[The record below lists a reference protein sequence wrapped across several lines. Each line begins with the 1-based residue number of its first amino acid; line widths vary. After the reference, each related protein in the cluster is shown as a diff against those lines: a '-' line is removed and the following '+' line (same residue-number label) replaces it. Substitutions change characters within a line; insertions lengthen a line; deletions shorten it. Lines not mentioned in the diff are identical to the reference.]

1 MRRTSH
7 VNATIAQAQRSASAP
22 EVMGAS
28 GPLAPGTSKTVL
40 ASLRAEADSTDLL
53 RRHLEVERAVAGSP
67 LVAGNRTRL
76 LRDGT
81 ETFRAMFAAIRSAK
95 HQVNLEY
102 YIVEDVVSDGERL
115 SDLLIAR
122 RRAGVAVNAIY
133 DGFGSMATDHAF
145 FDRLKSAGVNLL
157 DFNPVDPLAARNGYH
172 PNKRD
177 HRKILIVDG
186 RLAIVGGVN
195 LATSYES
202 GRMSGSKQTNAKP
215 PQYWRDTDLE
225 IEGPAVAQLQKLFVD
240 TWKRQ
245 KGRPLDESGMFPALA
260 AKGPE
265 LLRVVGSTP
274 DAAIPHYYATFLS
287 ALRSAERTVWATTAY
302 FVPTPEELSELTA
315 AARRGVDVRL
325 LVPGQSD
332 SDFAL
337 AVGQSHYSKLLEAG
351 VRIYEM
357 HGEVLH
363 SKTAVID
370 GVWSVVG
377 SSNIDHRS
385 VLFNDEVD
393 VVVLGRETADQL
405 LALFEADLKNARE
418 IDLETWSNR
427 PFPDRLHEAIARI
440 WKQLL

>member
-1 MRRTSH
+1 
-7 VNATIAQAQRSASAP
+7 
-22 EVMGAS
+22 
-28 GPLAPGTSKTVL
+28 
-40 ASLRAEADSTDLL
+40 
-53 RRHLEVERAVAGSP
+53 
-67 LVAGNRTRL
+67 
-76 LRDGT
+76 
-81 ETFRAMFAAIRSAK
+81 MFAAIRSAK

-102 YIVEDVVSDGERL
+102 YITEDVVSDRERL

-122 RRAGVAVNAIY
+122 RRAGVAVNVIY
-133 DGFGSMATDHAF
+133 DSFGSMPTDHAF
-145 FDRLKSAGVNLL
+145 FDRLKSAGVKLL
-157 DFNPVDPLAARNGYH
+157 DFNPVVPIAARNGYA

-177 HRKILIVDG
+177 HRKILVVDG
-186 RLAIVGGVN
+186 SLAIVGGIN

-202 GRMSGSKQTNAKP
+202 GRMSGSKQTSARP
-215 PQYWRDTDLE
+215 EYWRDTDLE
-225 IEGPAVAQLQKLFVD
+225 IDGPAVGHLQRLFVD
-240 TWKRQ
+240 TWKKQ
-245 KGRPLDESGMFPALA
+245 KGPPLDESGMFPTAA

-265 LLRVVGSTP
+265 LLLRVVGSTP

-287 ALRSAERTVWATTAY
+287 AVRSAERTVWATTAY

-363 SKTAVID
+363 SKTAVIA

-405 LALFEADLKNARE
+405 SALFEADLKNARE